1 LINELTIYPANI
13 FVTSQDT
20 IHQAIKEIQI
30 DLKVQVDYFKEIGK
44 HLEAKRLEDRV
55 NYDIEMIKELGYCS
69 GIENYSR
76 YFDKRKPGT
85 RPFCLIDYF
94 PDDFILIIDESHVSI
109 PQIKGMYEG
118 DRSRKINLVEYGFR
132 LPAALDNRP
141 LRFEEFQSIIGQ
153 TIYISATPADFE
165 LEMSQG
171 AIVEQVVRPTGLL
184 DPIIEIRPCLN
195 QIDDLLEEIN
205 KIVQNKERVLVTT
218 LTKRMAEELSRY
230 LQRID
235 IKTQYIHSD
244 VDTLERIEILDNLR
258 EGAIDVLIGVNLL
271 REGLDLPEVSLVA
284 ILDADKEGFLRSER
298 SLTQTAGRAA
308 RNVNGKVI
316 FYADK
321 ITQSMQ
327 KTMDETNRR
336 REKQIAYN
344 LKNNIYP
351 QSIQRTRL
359 SLKGESQQKKYEDN
373 GNKNN
378 QLVAEE
384 NHINYLS
391 PKEINNLILSKQK
404 AMEKAVKELD
414 KKIKSGALKEKYPD
428 LEAVFEYPAK
438 ETWLTGQHTSNIAL
452 SPELKSSTDA
462 YNAKSIEFKYAD
474 QLKKIIDLQSSYTA
488 AGSSR
493 DKLAAVDN
501 TASVENGIAIGR
513 VAMVQQGSWIYPSV
527 NSIDPKV
534 AENLGMIPI
543 PLEGVVEDSI
553 PVGVPSYW
561 VVNKDAT
568 AEQKAAAKDF
578 LNWLY
583 QSDEGK
589 KIIVD
594 EFNFIPPFTNYGDL
608 KAKDALSQAVQ
619 EYSSAGKTIPWVF
632 NGYPNGWSMDVMG
645 TQIQKYLSG
654 KATWD
659 QVIIEVKK
667 QWSELRK

>member
-1 LINELTIYPANI
+1 MINELTIYPANI

-20 IHQAIKEIQI
+20 INQAIKEIQI

-404 AMEKAVKELD
+404 AMEKAVKELNFMEAARLRD
-414 KKIKSGALKEKYPD
+414 EINFLKN
-428 LEAVFEYPAK
+428 L
-438 ETWLTGQHTSNIAL
+438 
-452 SPELKSSTDA
+452 
-462 YNAKSIEFKYAD
+462 
-474 QLKKIIDLQSSYTA
+474 
-488 AGSSR
+488 R
-493 DKLAAVDN
+493 D
-501 TASVENGIAIGR
+501 
-513 VAMVQQGSWIYPSV
+513 
-527 NSIDPKV
+527 
-534 AENLGMIPI
+534 
-543 PLEGVVEDSI
+543 
-553 PVGVPSYW
+553 
-561 VVNKDAT
+561 
-568 AEQKAAAKDF
+568 
-578 LNWLY
+578 
-583 QSDEGK
+583 
-589 KIIVD
+589 
-594 EFNFIPPFTNYGDL
+594 
-608 KAKDALSQAVQ
+608 
-619 EYSSAGKTIPWVF
+619 
-632 NGYPNGWSMDVMG
+632 
-645 TQIQKYLSG
+645 
-654 KATWD
+654 
-659 QVIIEVKK
+659 
-667 QWSELRK
+667 